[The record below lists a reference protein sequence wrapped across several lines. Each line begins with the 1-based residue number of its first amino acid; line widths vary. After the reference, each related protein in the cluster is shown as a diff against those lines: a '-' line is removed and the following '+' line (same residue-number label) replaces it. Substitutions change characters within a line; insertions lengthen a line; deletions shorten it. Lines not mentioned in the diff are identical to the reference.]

1 MKPRYVIYERSP
13 RRRTIKLALLAAL
26 LAVAAYLGSEYGR
39 VDAAADISRT
49 TAERNALRQR
59 VDTLSRENADLRE
72 KTAILERAAQVE
84 SQAYTHVNKDLRD
97 LQDQILD
104 LKEELAFYRGIVTT
118 SGKTRGLAIQS
129 FKLEPNGK
137 GGEYRY
143 KLVLTRAMKND
154 KVTRGLVS
162 LTVSGEQGGSPR
174 ELTLSDL
181 TGQGQAELKLNF
193 RYFQRLEGQLA
204 LPKGFVPHRILVSVT
219 TTGKK
224 RSRVEKTYDW
234 LRLAG

>member
-1 MKPRYVIYERSP
+1 MRPRYVIYERSS
-13 RRRTIKLALLAAL
+13 RRRAIKAAFLAAL
-26 LAVAAYLGSEYGR
+26 LAVVAYLGAEYGR
-39 VDAAADISRT
+39 VDAAMDISRT
-49 TAERNALRQR
+49 TDERNTFRQQAES
-59 VDTLSRENADLRE
+59 LSRENAGLRDRA
-72 KTAILERAAQVE
+72 AILERAAQVE
-84 SQAYTHVNKDLRD
+84 RQAYSHVDETLRD

-129 FKLEPNGK
+129 FKLEPNGQD
-137 GGEYRY
+137 GEYRY

-162 LTVSGEQGGSPR
+162 LTVSGEQEGNPR
-174 ELTLSDL
+174 DLTLRDL

-204 LPKGFVPHRILVSVT
+204 LPQGFVPHRILVSVT

>member
-1 MKPRYVIYERSP
+1 MKPRYVIHERSP
-13 RRRTIKLALLAAL
+13 RRRAVRTALLLVLLLAAAL
-26 LAVAAYLGSEYGR
+26 VGSEYGR

-49 TAERNALRQR
+49 TAERDMLRQR
-59 VDTLSRENADLRE
+59 VKTLATENAGLLERA
-72 KTAILERAAQVE
+72 AILERAAQVE
-84 SQAYTHVNKDLRD
+84 RQAYTHVDETLRD

-129 FKLEPNGK
+129 FKLESNGQD
-137 GGEYRY
+137 GEYRY

-162 LTVSGEQGGSPR
+162 LTVSGEQEGSPR

-181 TGQGQAELKLNF
+181 TGQGQAELKLHF

-204 LPKGFVPHRILVSVT
+204 LPQGFVPHRILVSVT

-224 RSRVEKTYDW
+224 RSRVEKTFDW

>member
-1 MKPRYVIYERSP
+1 MSHRYVIYERSSG
-13 RRRTIKLALLAAL
+13 RRAVKMALWAGL
-26 LAVAAYLGSEYGR
+26 LGAAAYLGSEYGR
-39 VDAAADISRT
+39 ADAAADISRT

-59 VDTLSRENADLRE
+59 TETLESENASLRE
-72 KTAILERAAQVE
+72 RAAILQRAAQVE
-84 SQAYTHVNKDLRD
+84 RQAYTHVDDTLRD

-118 SGKTRGLAIQS
+118 RGKTRGLAIQS

-137 GGEYRY
+137 DGQYRY
-143 KLVLTRAMKND
+143 KLVLTRSMKND

-162 LTVSGEQGGSPR
+162 LTVSGEQGGSAR
-174 ELTLSDL
+174 DLNLSELTV
-181 TGQGQAELKLNF
+181 QGQAELKLNF
-193 RYFQRLEGQLA
+193 RYFQRLEGQLT
-204 LPKGFVPHRILVSVT
+204 LPQGFVPHRILVSVT

-224 RSRVEKTYDW
+224 QSRIDKTYDW